1 MSDYNLTIPENL
13 YDKARRVAE
22 ETTRPVDEVI
32 RSHLERAFED
42 ERFMLSDDEHA
53 ELQALAY
60 LSDDALWTIAREQMP
75 DAIEARAHELLN
87 RQANQ
92 TLSDDEQAELAL
104 LLDRADRLTL
114 RKAEAVA
121 LLRQRGN
128 IFAQADFNR
137 ADE

>member
-114 RKAEAVA
+114 RKAEAAA